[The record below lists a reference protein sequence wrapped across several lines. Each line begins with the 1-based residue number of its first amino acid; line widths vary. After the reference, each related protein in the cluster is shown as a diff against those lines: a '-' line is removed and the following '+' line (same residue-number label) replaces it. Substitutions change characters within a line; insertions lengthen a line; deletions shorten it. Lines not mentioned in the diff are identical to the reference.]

1 MKVGIIGA
9 GAVGSATA
17 FSLIMTMVAHKVV
30 LVDSNHKKALAEA
43 TDIAHAAPFA
53 GAAKIKAGNYEDL
66 SDSDVVIITAG
77 ANQKQGETRIDLLER
92 NVKIFEDVIP
102 QIKKYAPNSILIVTT
117 NPADIMTDVALKLSE
132 FSKERVIGSGTVLD
146 TARFRNLLAF
156 YLNVST
162 KSVHADVLG
171 EHGDSEV
178 LVWSNAEAGT
188 LTLDEYAESI
198 GKPLTADKKS
208 QLNEQVVRSAY
219 TIIEGKGWTCYGI
232 AGALTQ
238 ICRAIG
244 NNDYS
249 ILTVSSHHKHIEGV
263 EDVCLSLPTV
273 VNKRGI
279 YHVITPKLS
288 DTEHKELQKSA
299 QTIKEY
305 TNKALNMIGKRLYN

>member
-30 LVDSNHKKALAEA
+30 LVDSNHKKAVAEA

-66 SDSDVVIITAG
+66 VDCDIIIVTAG
-77 ANQKQGETRIDLLER
+77 ANQKDGETRIDLLER
-92 NVKIFEDVIP
+92 NVRIFESIIP
-102 QIKKYAPNSILIVTT
+102 QIKTYAPNSMLLIAA
-117 NPADIMTDVALKLSE
+117 NPVDIMTDVAIKLSG
-132 FSKERVIGSGTVLD
+132 FPKERVIGSGTVLD
-146 TARFRNLLAF
+146 TARLRTLLAF
-156 YLNVST
+156 YLGVSA

-188 LTLDEYAESI
+188 LSLNEYAESI
-198 GKPLTADKKS
+198 NKPLDEAKKAEI
-208 QLNEQVVRSAY
+208 NENVVRSAY
-219 TIIEGKGWTCYGI
+219 KIIEGKGWTCYGI

-249 ILTVSSHHKHIEGV
+249 ILTVSSHHKNVEGV

-273 VNKRGI
+273 VNRQGI
-279 YHVITPKLS
+279 YHVIKPNLS
-288 DTEHKELQKSA
+288 EIEHKKLHESA
-299 QTIKEY
+299 KTIKEY
-305 TNKALNMIGKRLYN
+305 AQKALNMIKN